1 MNEKELIQLLQNGD
15 SDAFKI
21 IVTEHQDQILN
32 TCYRFLRNREDAED
46 VAQDVFVEAF
56 QSVESFRG
64 DAKISTWLYR
74 IAVTKSLDFIRRGKR
89 KKRFALLK
97 SIWVM
102 EEQGE
107 DLPAASEP
115 DPHMQL
121 EKKERQTILN
131 EALGAIPD
139 NQKIAITLSKYE
151 GLSNKEITEVMDI
164 SLSAVESLIH
174 RAKKSLESKLSDY
187 YKKII

>member
-1 MNEKELIQLLQNGD
+1 MNENELIRLLQNGD
-15 SDAFKI
+15 SEAFKN
-21 IVTEHQDQILN
+21 IVTDHQDQILN

-56 QSVESFRG
+56 QSVKSFRG

-107 DLPAASEP
+107 DLPVATEP

-121 EKKERQTILN
+121 EKKERQRLLN
-131 EALGAIPD
+131 EALDAIPD
-139 NQKIAITLSKYE
+139 NQRIAITLSKYE

-174 RAKKSLESKLSDY
+174 RAKKNLENKLSGY
-187 YKKII
+187 YQKTI